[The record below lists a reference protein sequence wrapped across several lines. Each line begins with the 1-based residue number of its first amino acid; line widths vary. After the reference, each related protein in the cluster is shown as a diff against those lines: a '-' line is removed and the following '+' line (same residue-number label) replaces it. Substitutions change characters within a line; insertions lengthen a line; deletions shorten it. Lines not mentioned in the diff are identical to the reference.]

1 MSLVLRTISSSI
13 NRHAIGYVLVE
24 LLFALIVIAALAGIS
39 VFFYQDYVSRA
50 QLSAALAEISP
61 GKTQLETQLNDGLSA
76 PIAQPLSVGLSH
88 SSRCQVAVGATLSG
102 LALIRCTI
110 TGNAMVS
117 GHVLQWV
124 REPHSSPAGAW
135 HCETDLTLSPLPAA
149 CIHMATTTLTPLP
162 L

>member
-1 MSLVLRTISSSI
+1 MLAVGSLHDDEHGFAMIEV
-13 NRHAIGYVLVE
+13 
-24 LLFALIVIAALAGIS
+24 LFALIVIAVVATIA
-39 VFFYQDYVSRA
+39 VFSYQDYFSCA

-110 TGNAMVS
+110 TGNTMVS
-117 GHVLQWV
+117 GHALQWV
-124 REPHSSPAGAW
+124 RDPQSSPSGAW
-135 HCETDLTLSPLPAA
+135 HCETDLPLSPLPAA
-149 CIHMATTTLTPLP
+149 CIHMATANLTPLP